1 MYKDTREVSNKLIY
15 VTYSSDRTINFT
27 IRNIASK
34 FITPCAKKGFLIL
47 TISLQMQLK
56 RWYIGVVFNLDTVID

>member
-27 IRNIASK
+27 IRNIASNLSRHVQ
-34 FITPCAKKGFLIL
+34 KKG
-47 TISLQMQLK
+47 S
-56 RWYIGVVFNLDTVID
+56 